1 MDTAPPPEAVSEPPV
16 AISLTAIPPG
26 GEAPGPLVLH
36 PDGNG
41 DCRFDLAC
49 LPGADAIH
57 LEIALGGRVRLRAE
71 VRAQAGEVVRLHLHL
86 DEGGEPELRAGSHQV
101 LFLPV
106 EPAYAPLA
114 PLPVPH
120 GEAAWDLCLV
130 IDATTRTAAAP
141 PGRAPTDP
149 GHPSATPGPDPDQR
163 DALTAPPGLDA
174 FLLNQPDQWRA
185 VVAPVV
191 DLVRHLGGPDQGCR
205 LAVIAFGDEAPPP
218 GIYAPDLLPDFHL
231 RTLPPERLE
240 HLLIPMT
247 PESLTELLL
256 TRLTPSPG
264 GDFVD
269 ALADALAAAG
279 RLQWGDE
286 RRRLLLL
293 IGDSPGHATAHP
305 VPYGGDALPRR
316 ADVDTEAAR
325 LHRDH
330 RVEVLTLYHP
340 PPAAFAKTLL
350 PAQAA
355 LIRHA
360 REQYRRL
367 AGRPAL
373 AYTTGDFDPR
383 QAADTLLG
391 RRTPLGR
398 GACWGWLVGG

>member
-1 MDTAPPPEAVSEPPV
+1 MDSPQPPAP
-16 AISLTAIPPG
+16 ITLTAIPAG
-26 GEAPGPLVLH
+26 GAVPEPLALQ
-36 PDGNG
+36 PDAAG
-41 DCRFDLAC
+41 DYRFSLQC

-57 LEIALGGRVRLRAE
+57 LEIARAGQPCLRAE
-71 VRAQAGEVVRLHLHL
+71 VRAQADEVVGCHLRL
-86 DEGGEPELRAGSHQV
+86 DDGGEPVLLVGSHQV
-101 LFLPV
+101 LFLPL
-106 EPAYAPLA
+106 EPADTTPA
-114 PLPVPH
+114 PLPVPRA
-120 GEAAWDLCLV
+120 EAPWDLCLV

-149 GHPSATPGPDPDQR
+149 GHPSATAGTDPDQR
-163 DALTAPPGLDA
+163 DTPTAPPGLDA
-174 FLLNQPDQWRA
+174 FLLNQPDQWHA

-191 DLVRHLGGPDQGCR
+191 DLVRHLGGPGQGCR
-205 LAVIAFGDEAPPP
+205 LAVIAFGDEPPPP

-231 RTLPPERLE
+231 RTLPPERPE

-350 PAQAA
+350 PTQAA

-373 AYTTGDFDPR
+373 AFTTGDFDPR

-398 GACWGWLVGG
+398 GACWGWLVEG

>member
-1 MDTAPPPEAVSEPPV
+1 MNSPQPPAP
-16 AISLTAIPPG
+16 ITLTAIPAS
-26 GEAPGPLVLH
+26 GEVPEPLALQ
-36 PDGNG
+36 PDAAG
-41 DCRFDLAC
+41 DYRFSLQC
-49 LPGADAIH
+49 LPGANAIH
-57 LEIALGGRVRLRAE
+57 LEIARGGQPCLRAE
-71 VRAQAGEVVRLHLHL
+71 VRAQADEVVGCHLRL
-86 DEGGEPELRAGSHQV
+86 DDGGEPVLLVGSHQV
-101 LFLPV
+101 LFLPL
-106 EPAYAPLA
+106 EPADTTPA
-114 PLPVPH
+114 PLPVPRA
-120 GEAAWDLCLV
+120 EAPWDLCLV

-149 GHPSATPGPDPDQR
+149 GHPSATPGTDPDQR
-163 DALTAPPGLDA
+163 DTPTAPPGLDA

-191 DLVRHLGGPDQGCR
+191 DLVRHLGGPGQGCR

-231 RTLPPERLE
+231 RTLPPERPE
-240 HLLIPMT
+240 HLLIPLT

-355 LIRHA
+355 LTQHA

-373 AYTTGDFDPR
+373 AFTTGDFDPR

-398 GACWGWLVGG
+398 GACWGWLVEG